1 MGGVYSPATIN
12 QRNKTMMRFYKVY
25 YRGTGNFELIDAL
38 SPHQAKL
45 FMALKNN
52 LPLNAIHRLRAE
64 RA

>member
-1 MGGVYSPATIN
+1 MTKPQGAQAPIEE
-12 QRNKTMMRFYKVY
+12 QTMMRFYKVY

-45 FMALKNN
+45 LMALKNN
-52 LPLNAIHRLRAE
+52 LPLNALHRLTAE

>member
-1 MGGVYSPATIN
+1 
-12 QRNKTMMRFYKVY
+12 MMRFYKVF

-45 FMALKNN
+45 LMAIKNN

>member
-1 MGGVYSPATIN
+1 
-12 QRNKTMMRFYKVY
+12 MMRIYKVF

-45 FMALKNN
+45 FMALRNN
-52 LPLNAIHRLRAE
+52 LPLTALHRLRAE

>member
-1 MGGVYSPATIN
+1 MAGATPPH
-12 QRNKTMMRFYKVY
+12 QPKETDTMMRFYKVF

-45 FMALKNN
+45 LMALKNN
-52 LPLNAIHRLRAE
+52 LPLNALHRLRAE